1 MPQYRCGTLPSC
13 TFDACDI
20 DQEVFPSKGCIHAW
34 CIQPSGLVTTIT
46 TPDGGLILFSLGFLL
61 LIILRVQ
68 CLLWMCRFDG
78 YGEKKSGLVNG
89 KEISFATICSS
100 HFTLLKHWRGWREIP
115 FCKAVAQGKTGGGG
129 SFLSFCW
136 LKWPSSH
143 LASGPRSIPQHT
155 ADLSMQG
162 AAPLAVAR
170 KFGSFL
176 L

>member
-46 TPDGGLILFSLGFLL
+46 TRDGGLILFSLGFLL
-61 LIILRVQ
+61 EER
-68 CLLWMCRFDG
+68 
-78 YGEKKSGLVNG
+78 KSGLVNG

-115 FCKAVAQGKTGGGG
+115 FCKAVVQGKTGGGG

-143 LASGPRSIPQHT
+143 LASGPRSIPQHI